1 MLLKDKVAIVTG
13 SSNPGGIGFA
23 TAALYARNGAKVVI
37 ADLKQDACDAA
48 AAEIKAKGGQ
58 AMAIQADVAEETAVQ
73 AMVDRTVAAFGSIDV
88 LVNNA
93 GVSINALF
101 VDTELADWKKVIDID
116 LTGAFLCGQRVARVM
131 VKQGSGRIINICS
144 LSGQRGGV
152 GRAAYGSAKAGL
164 ELLTKVMAV
173 ELAEHGLNVNG
184 IAPGPVET
192 ALTKVVHTPA
202 TRESYIKMIPQHR
215 YGTTDEIANGALFLA
230 SDMANYV
237 NGHILNIDGGM
248 LTAGV
253 IYKFDQP
260 TAKSF

>member
-1 MLLKDKVAIVTG
+1 MLLNGKVAIVTG
-13 SSNPGGIGFA
+13 ASRGIGQA
-23 TAALYARNGAKVVI
+23 TATLFAREGANVAI
-37 ADLKQDACDAA
+37 ADIVEDAA
-48 AAEIKAKGGQ
+48 VDAARDITDGGGGR
-58 AMAIQADVAEETAVQ
+58 AIGIRVDVTDPDAVQ
-73 AMVDRTVAAFGSIDV
+73 AMVDRTVAEFGRLDI

-93 GVSINALF
+93 GVSVNALF
-101 VDTELADWKKVIDID
+101 VDTDLADWRKVIDVN
-116 LTGAFLCGQRVARVM
+116 LTGAFLCGQAAARAM

-184 IAPGPVET
+184 IAPGPVDT
-192 ALTKVVHTPA
+192 ALTKAVHTPA
-202 TRESYIKMIPQHR
+202 TREAYVRMIPQHR
-215 YGTTDEIANGALFLA
+215 YGETDEIAKGALFLA
-230 SDMANYV
+230 SDLSTYV

-253 IYKFDQP
+253 MYEFDQP
-260 TAKSF
+260 AAKSF